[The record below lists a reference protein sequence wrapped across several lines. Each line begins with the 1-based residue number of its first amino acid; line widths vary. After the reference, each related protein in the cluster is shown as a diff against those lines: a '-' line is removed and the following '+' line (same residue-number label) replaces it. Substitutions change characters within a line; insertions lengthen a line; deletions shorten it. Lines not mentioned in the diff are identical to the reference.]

1 MFIKSIK
8 IDDFLSFGNI
18 DIELNPLNI
27 LIGVNGSGKSNFIDT
42 IFFLRTL
49 PMDARMGI
57 AKLGSIDTITRHKV
71 PAANNTSSDK
81 FSLEVNLDYP
91 KYSTPLKY
99 EISIRK
105 TGERGEYEIFEESL
119 SGYYKE
125 EEPEPF
131 YYFKV
136 KEWDKFISYYDT
148 ESQKSRIRELK
159 YDELDSSQSIL
170 SKIRGEGE
178 YPIITWLSKELLN
191 IKIYNNWTFGRNAA
205 FKIMGCKTD
214 EDNTN
219 LYEDFSNLP
228 LVLNH
233 LQVKGEIKKFEKYLN
248 EFYPWFGR
256 ISVSID
262 SGLAKIVF
270 WDKGFNV
277 PIPASKL
284 SDGTIRFISLLTIL
298 LNPNPPS
305 LICIEEPELG
315 IHPDAISIIAE
326 LLKDASRKTQL
337 IITTHSD
344 YLVDQFTDIPESV
357 LIFDKDK
364 NAGTTIKRLNKEELS
379 LWLEDYKLGQAW
391 LSGAFGGT
399 RW

>member
-1 MFIKSIK
+1 
-8 IDDFLSFGNI
+8 
-18 DIELNPLNI
+18 
-27 LIGVNGSGKSNFIDT
+27 
-42 IFFLRTL
+42 
-49 PMDARMGI
+49 
-57 AKLGSIDTITRHKV
+57 
-71 PAANNTSSDK
+71 
-81 FSLEVNLDYP
+81 
-91 KYSTPLKY
+91 
-99 EISIRK
+99 
-105 TGERGEYEIFEESL
+105 
-119 SGYYKE
+119 
-125 EEPEPF
+125 
-131 YYFKV
+131 
-136 KEWDKFISYYDT
+136 
-148 ESQKSRIRELK
+148 
-159 YDELDSSQSIL
+159 
-170 SKIRGEGE
+170 
-178 YPIITWLSKELLN
+178 
-191 IKIYNNWTFGRNAA
+191 
-205 FKIMGCKTD
+205 MGCKTD